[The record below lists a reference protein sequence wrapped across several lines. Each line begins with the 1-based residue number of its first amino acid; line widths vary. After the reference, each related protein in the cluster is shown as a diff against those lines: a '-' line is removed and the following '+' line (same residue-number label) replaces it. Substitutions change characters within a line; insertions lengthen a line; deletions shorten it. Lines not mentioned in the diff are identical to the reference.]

1 MIKEAQYG
9 RTRTIVCMYVCQRG
23 SKIKSQYNEWS
34 IESGDWYLT
43 GAARWSRKGG
53 IPVPEVCDG
62 GSFIHSKWPGNSPWH
77 HRTPNFGEFTLSVGL
92 CVAHLECRNAEMTE
106 RTSSPQQNVR
116 MCDTRITCSKPTA
129 LVPQSHHRRTSIHHP
144 PIICCTCV
152 DLVGADWHI
161 HREHHIRWGILQ
173 LIEWSLVTNTSMCF
187 TYYE

>member
-23 SKIKSQYNEWS
+23 SKVKSQYNEWS

-92 CVAHLECRNAEMTE
+92 CVAHLVLEYVAMPKWRSE
-106 RTSSPQQNVR
+106 
-116 MCDTRITCSKPTA
+116 
-129 LVPQSHHRRTSIHHP
+129 LHHRNKTSECVTPELRVRNQPRWCRSPTTVEHP
-144 PIICCTCV
+144 STIRPSYAVPVSTGWIWLTHTS
-152 DLVGADWHI
+152 GASHPM
-161 HREHHIRWGILQ
+161 GYLQ
-173 LIEWSLVTNTSMCF
+173 
-187 TYYE
+187 